1 MTLLTR
7 TSVCTTR
14 KGTIN
19 KISESK
25 KNLLIQYKGSQW
37 ESGFQIVYTSNFIG
51 EDAKIGDEVAL
62 PKKFSMIQC
71 ITKDGDAMVTTE
83 GIAVMKF
90 DYLIEE

>member
-1 MTLLTR
+1 MSLLTR

-19 KISESK
+19 KISTST
-25 KNLLIQYKGSQW
+25 KNLLVLYKGSQW
-37 ESGFQIVYTSNFIG
+37 ESGYQIVYISNFLG
-51 EDAKIGDEVAL
+51 EEAKVGAEVSL

-71 ITKDGDAMVTTE
+71 TTEQGDPMVTSE
-83 GIAVMKF
+83 GLPVMKF